1 MNIYYTLQF
10 FLIYFIFWSE
20 ESSKY
25 SDLGLMTSF
34 NILEYEQRRERKGK
48 LITLEKKYENKC
60 PININKKL
68 LSMRAK

>member
-10 FLIYFIFWSE
+10 FLIYFIFWLE

-25 SDLGLMTSF
+25 SNLGLMTSF
-34 NILEYEQRRERKGK
+34 NILEYEQRREREAK
-48 LITLEKKYENKC
+48 LITLEKKYENKY